1 MTDIKKLS
9 DQDLQQ
15 ALGYKSGTDITKVSD
30 ADLQGA
36 VTADLSPDM
45 KEAKSGTIG
54 WNPYIKALQK
64 TGNEAIVNPIVQSVN
79 GVIPVINGLNKIEG
93 NKLNVPQV
101 QGPDMSQAPLAAKVE
116 GDVAGGAS
124 QGLAATAMGGGNPI
138 LGYGALSGVSA
149 FGQGKPVVLA
159 AINGAGEGAV
169 GGAVGMGAGWI
180 GSKAAQMIAKPLSN
194 AASNISTDAAKWI
207 TKYAPNIGTALGMA
221 GSGAVMAP
229 SGQKMEG
236 AATGA
241 TFGSMSPMA
250 GPKFITSDEY
260 HNKYLP
266 KAGDK
271 IISVLSPGKNVYKNF
286 DNSGNDVN
294 EAANTIAHNRIIIG
308 KTSDGRID
316 TTDGQQQLLNS
327 TKPYAQQLQQMLG
340 TNKSTMPGQGGFD
353 LEDLRKQA
361 LDSIKNHPDFQD
373 AVSRQAAR
381 DQVNKFV
388 DAEIAEPGRG
398 RYVNGQTLDDIK
410 GGWWKVRYDQNN
422 ASAKPVGGL
431 LGNIAKTKLEN
442 AYPNQPIADT
452 NAAQGK
458 LLNAY
463 HLLDM
468 TNGNKIK
475 GEGIGNHFLGVGG
488 GVLGHGIGG
497 MLPIP
502 GVSEM
507 VGSGVGFAAGE
518 LGGKYLNDPTRITK
532 GISDS
537 LDNLKIVNPSGYS
550 QGSSR
555 RAGVINPQVLPNN
568 PNNTIRMPQP
578 AMINPVMSP
587 NRGLSS
593 QMPNPNQAIPM
604 PSPKPNMPQNQ
615 GGQTMG
621 GSQNPIHNL
630 PPEALKNIE
639 KQIKIEKIIRS

>member
-1 MTDIKKLS
+1 MADIKQLS
-9 DQDLQQ
+9 DEDLQK

-30 ADLQGA
+30 SDLQAA
-36 VTADLSPDM
+36 VTADLSPEM
-45 KEAKSGTIG
+45 KQAQSGTMG

-79 GVIPVINGLNKIEG
+79 GVTPVINGINKIEG
-93 NKLNVPQV
+93 NNLNIPQI
-101 QGPDMSQAPLAAKVE
+101 QGPDMSKAPMAAKVE
-116 GDVAGGAS
+116 GDIAGGAS
-124 QGLAATAMGGGNPI
+124 QGLATTAMGGGNPI
-138 LGYGALSGVSA
+138 LGYAALSGVSA
-149 FGQGKPVVLA
+149 FGKGEPILPA
-159 AINGAGEGAV
+159 AVSGAGEGAI
-169 GGAVGMGAGWI
+169 GMGAGWA
-180 GSKAAQMIAKPLSN
+180 GSKGAQMIAKPLSS
-194 AASNISTDAAKWI
+194 AAANVSNDAAKWI
-207 TKYAPNIGTALGMA
+207 TKYAPNIGTALGM
-221 GSGAVMAP
+221 GGANAAMAP
-229 SGQKMEG
+229 SGNKLEA

-241 TFGSMSPMA
+241 TFGAMSPVA

-260 HNKYLP
+260 QNKYLP
-266 KAGDK
+266 QAGDK
-271 IISVLSPGKNVYKNF
+271 IIKVLNPGKNVYTNF

-294 EAANTIAHNRIIIG
+294 DAANTIAHNRIIIG
-308 KTSDGRID
+308 KTADGRID
-316 TTDGQQQLLNS
+316 TTDGQQQLLNA

-340 TNKSTMPGQGGFD
+340 TNKSTMPGKGGFD
-353 LEDLRKQA
+353 LEDLRQQA
-361 LDSIKNHPDFQD
+361 LNKISNHPDFQD

-381 DQVNKFV
+381 NQVNKFI

-422 ASAKPVGGL
+422 AVAKPVGGL
-431 LGNIAKTKLEN
+431 LGNIAKTQLEN

-475 GEGIGNHFLGVGG
+475 GEGLGNHIIGVGG
-488 GVLGHGIGG
+488 AVIGHAAGG

-502 GVSEM
+502 GVSEII
-507 VGSGVGFAAGE
+507 GSGVGFGAGE
-518 LGGKYLNDPTRITK
+518 LGGKYMNDPTRITK

-537 LDNLKIVNPSGYS
+537 LDNLRIVNPSGYN

-555 RAGVINPQVLPNN
+555 RPGVVNPQVLPTN
-568 PNNTIRMPQP
+568 PNNTIRTPQP
-578 AMINPVMSP
+578 AMMNPIMNP

-593 QMPNPNQAIPM
+593 QMSNPNQAIPM
-604 PSPKPNMPQNQ
+604 PSPKPVMPQAQ

-630 PPEALKNIE
+630 PPEALKNLE